1 MSTGTAAAS
10 FTQTGRRLPDELGWL
25 RSLVVRYSP
34 RQGWDTFALMLA
46 AAGIAALSVARADW
60 VEAPGLI
67 SMVVWSS
74 LAGLLLAQVR
84 LPWIILLPAGLALGV
99 VPVAL
104 LAATLADGANV
115 FSRIGQ
121 VWGRLV
127 EWYTAATSG
136 GISTD
141 LLPFSVGLLSL
152 AWALGFLSSWFLFR
166 RSNVW
171 VGLVLGGVA
180 LLTNLSFLIEGE
192 PLFFAFMLAAL
203 LLVARMGLFQRH
215 EGWKAANFDLTS
227 NVWLSAQ
234 TTIYI
239 SVVILVIATLMPLNV
254 YVWGKAVDIWDYGRS
269 PISRIEDDFA
279 RLFSGIA
286 SQKDLAGRFF
296 GDSLPFQGKISFS
309 GDVVLHAQSEYPS
322 YWMSRTYSE
331 YTSQGWLAG
340 DRREVSVGPDGPPP
354 PPQET
359 AKRVPVVQNV
369 QVNFD
374 TDVLWVGGSVDWI
387 SHDAVALTLAPKA
400 FTIDIRTAG
409 KDDELPQAIQSV
421 AAELREILNPL
432 RTAFAEAE
440 IARTLPDDLT
450 LVSVNPD
457 AGYTD
462 RTSINTVRIAYK
474 EPAIPDVV
482 GWKFS
487 RGLKEEEI
495 YSMRSFVSRASIA
508 ELKEAPTDYAGT
520 ITSQYL
526 QLPSSL
532 PQRVRDLAAEVTEG
546 AETPMDKALALQG
559 YLRGDDFEYS
569 QDIDKPPRNRDGVD
583 NFLFDTKVGYS
594 DYFAS
599 AMTVMLRSV
608 GVPARMAAGYAPG
621 ESQEGTP
628 FRAVR
633 DSDSHGWTQAYF
645 PGHGWIDFEPTSA
658 WSLAARGEGTG
669 VSELLADS
677 LEVPEDLDEGDLG
690 FEDPCL
696 GVDPDT
702 ELFTVTDEECVGEG
716 SQLPSD
722 FGDDAASDIV
732 AAAGWVATI
741 LAIVAAIGLLGWLIW
756 SRGFSAAGSPVAAYA
771 KMGRLGTLAGVGRR
785 PHQTPSEYAGAIAS
799 AVPAVATGVT
809 AVSSLF
815 AAGLYGRREELS
827 DEEVVELKRQWRSI
841 RGGLAGRALKRFI
854 PLGGSSRA

>member
-1 MSTGTAAAS
+1 MSTGTVAVS
-10 FTQTGRRLPDELGWL
+10 FTQTGRRLPDELGRL
-25 RSLVVRYSP
+25 RAFVVRYSP
-34 RQGWDTFALMLA
+34 RQGWDTFLLMLV
-46 AAGIAALSVARADW
+46 AAGIATLSVAQADW

-67 SMVVWSS
+67 PMVLWSS
-74 LAGLLLAQVR
+74 LAGLVLAQAR
-84 LPWIILLPAGLALGV
+84 LPWLILLPAGLALGV

-104 LAATLADGANV
+104 LAATLTEGANL
-115 FSRIGQ
+115 FSRMGEA
-121 VWGRLV
+121 WDRLV
-127 EWYTAATSG
+127 GWYTAATSG

-180 LLTNLSFLIEGE
+180 LLTNLSFVTGGE
-192 PLFFAFMLAAL
+192 TLFFAFMLAAL

-215 EGWKAANFDLTS
+215 EGWRAANFDLSS

-239 SVVILVIATLMPLNV
+239 SVVILVIATLLPLNV
-254 YVWGKAVDIWDYGRS
+254 YVWGKAVDAWDYGRS
-269 PISRIEDDFA
+269 PIARIENDFA

-309 GDVVLHAQSEYPS
+309 GDVVLQAQSDYPS

-340 DRREVSVGPDGPPP
+340 DTREVLVGPDGPPP

-359 AKRVPVVQNV
+359 AKRLPTIQNV
-369 QVNFD
+369 QVKFD
-374 TDVLWVGGSVDWI
+374 TDILWVGGSVDWI
-387 SHDAVALTLAPKA
+387 SHDAIALTLAPMA
-400 FTIDIRTAG
+400 FTIDITTAG
-409 KDDELPQAIQSV
+409 KDDQLPEEIQSV

-432 RTAFAEAE
+432 RTAFAESE
-440 IARTLPDDLT
+440 IARALPDDMT
-450 LVSVNPD
+450 LVNVNPD
-457 AGYTD
+457 AGYSD

-474 EPAIPDVV
+474 EPATPDVV
-482 GWKFS
+482 GWKFA
-487 RGLKEEEI
+487 RGLKEDEI

-508 ELKEAPTDYAGT
+508 ELKEAPTEYAGT

-532 PQRVRDLAAEVTEG
+532 PQRVMDLAAEVTDG

-599 AMTVMLRSV
+599 AMTVMLRAV

-621 ESQEGTP
+621 ESQEDSP

-658 WSLAARGEGTG
+658 WPLAARGEGTG
-669 VSELLADS
+669 LSDLLADS
-677 LEVPEDLDEGDLG
+677 LEVPEDLDEGLG
-690 FEDPCL
+690 IDDPCL
-696 GVDPDT
+696 GVHPDT
-702 ELFTVTDEECVGEG
+702 ELFTVTDEECIGG
-716 SQLPSD
+716 SSQLP
-722 FGDDAASDIV
+722 GDLDADGSSGIV
-732 AAAGWVATI
+732 VAAGWVAAL
-741 LAIVAAIGLLGWLIW
+741 LAIVAAIGVLGWLIW
-756 SRGFSAAGSPVAAYA
+756 TWGFSAASSPVTAYA

-785 PHQTPSEYAGAIAS
+785 PHQTPSEYAGSIAS
-799 AVPAVATGVT
+799 AVPGVATGVT

-815 AAGLYGRREELS
+815 AAGLYGRREDLS
-827 DEEVVELKRQWRSI
+827 DEDVVELKRQWRSI
-841 RGGLAGRALKRFI
+841 RGGLAGKALRRLI

>member
-1 MSTGTAAAS
+1 MSTGTVAVS
-10 FTQTGRRLPDELGWL
+10 FTQTGRRLPDELGQL
-25 RSLVVRYSP
+25 RSFVARYSP
-34 RQGWDTFALMLA
+34 RQGWDTFLLMLV
-46 AAGIAALSVARADW
+46 AAGIATLSVARAEW

-67 SMVVWSS
+67 SMVLWSS
-74 LAGLLLAQVR
+74 LAGLLLAHVR
-84 LPWIILLPAGLALGV
+84 LPWLILLPAGLALGV

-104 LAATLADGANV
+104 LAATLTEGANV
-115 FSRIGQ
+115 FSRMGEA
-121 VWGRLV
+121 WDRLV
-127 EWYTAATSG
+127 DWYTAATSG

-180 LLTNLSFLIEGE
+180 LLTNLSFLTGGE
-192 PLFFAFMLAAL
+192 TLFFAFMLAAL

-215 EGWKAANFDLTS
+215 EGWKAANFELSS
-227 NVWLSAQ
+227 NTWLSFQ

-239 SVVILVIATLMPLNV
+239 SVVILVIATLLPLNV
-254 YVWGKAVDIWDYGRS
+254 YVWGKAVDVWDYGRS
-269 PISRIEDDFA
+269 PIARIEDDFA

-309 GDVVLHAQSEYPS
+309 GDVVLQAQSDYPS
-322 YWMSRTYSE
+322 YWLSRTYSE

-340 DRREVSVGPDGPPP
+340 DTRGVRVGPDGPPP

-359 AKRVPVVQNV
+359 AKRLPTIQNV
-369 QVNFD
+369 QVKFD
-374 TDVLWVGGSVDWI
+374 THVLWVGGSVDWI

-400 FTIDIRTAG
+400 FIIDITTAG
-409 KDDELPQAIQSV
+409 KDDELPEEIQSV

-432 RTAFAEAE
+432 RTAFAESE
-440 IARTLPDDLT
+440 IARALPDDLT
-450 LVSVNPD
+450 LVNVNPD
-457 AGYTD
+457 AGYSD

-474 EPAIPDVV
+474 EPATPDVV
-482 GWKFS
+482 GWEFS
-487 RGLKEEEI
+487 RGLKEDEI

-508 ELKEAPTDYAGT
+508 ELQEAPTEYAGT

-532 PQRVRDLAAEVTEG
+532 PQRVRDLAAEVTDG

-559 YLRGDDFEYS
+559 YLRGDNFVYS
-569 QDIDKPPRNRDGVD
+569 QDIDKPPRNSDGVD
-583 NFLFDTKVGYS
+583 NFLFETKVGYS

-599 AMTVMLRSV
+599 AMTVMLRAV
-608 GVPARMAAGYAPG
+608 GVPSRIAAGYAPG

-658 WSLAARGEGTG
+658 WPLAARGEGTG
-669 VSELLADS
+669 LSEALADS
-677 LEVPEDLDEGDLG
+677 LEVPEDLDEGVGLD
-690 FEDPCL
+690 DPCL

-702 ELFTVTDEECVGEG
+702 ELFTVTVEECVGEG
-716 SQLPSD
+716 SQLP
-722 FGDDAASDIV
+722 GDLDVGASSDIV
-732 AAAGWVATI
+732 VAAGWVAA
-741 LAIVAAIGLLGWLIW
+741 LLVIVAAIAALGWLIW
-756 SRGFSAAGSPVAAYA
+756 TRGFSAASSPVAAYA

-785 PHQTPSEYAGAIAS
+785 PHQTPSEYAGSIAS
-799 AVPAVATGVT
+799 AVPGVATSVT

-815 AAGLYGRREELS
+815 AADLYGRREDLS
-827 DEEVVELKRQWRSI
+827 DEDVVELKRQWKSI
-841 RGGLAGRALKRFI
+841 RGGLAGKALRRLI